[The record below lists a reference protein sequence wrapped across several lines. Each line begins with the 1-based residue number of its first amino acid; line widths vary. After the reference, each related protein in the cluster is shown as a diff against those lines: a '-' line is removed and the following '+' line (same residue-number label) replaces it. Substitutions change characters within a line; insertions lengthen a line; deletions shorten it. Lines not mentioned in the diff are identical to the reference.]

1 MAVISDVG
9 EEADL
14 SAFSAGASDAE
25 HAHAVLAL
33 AQQLNT
39 ASSPQTHVDVAAYT
53 ASLRTHLSSAASTA
67 QRITAFDFLTAL
79 ALVHPHTAYHI
90 LLGPPT
96 PLLHQ
101 CTAAANIHEE
111 HGDDQLAFHFAAMLA
126 AIADWGPSR
135 TQLAAASAAHIHAW
149 AATAVNN
156 AHTTA
161 DPSPHTALLAGLLIL
176 KLASPNSSSS
186 AATSPLDPAQ
196 ASQRRQQAT
205 TLAPQLYALAKQE
218 VNHRSSSSAQLNRPS
233 RSALLAALE
242 TIAYLS
248 IFNPNST
255 SSSSKTPIKDQ
266 ITSDPDLLK
275 GLVHLALRATAA
287 QSHDSAV
294 QFTIASIFEH
304 LSAYPA
310 RLTSEQK
317 QVERLRK
324 MAAHKQRQAER
335 NAAGAASSGT
345 PTSKEEEEEEEDTRA
360 QHAQA
365 EARCTRLLRAGI
377 ISALVSMSTSSASAS
392 ASLRTSTST
401 DEPQQQE
408 ARPPLQV
415 ALAATLAALTMRQD
429 RRTRGQIA
437 QQGGAKALLM
447 LSNRELDRYRTSSPR
462 RKTAS
467 TEESGGKNVGGELD
481 IVPLQ
486 ALARVCISLD
496 PQLLFGPTSSS
507 SSSTTTT
514 GARTAAGP
522 IVALPALCTLF
533 LHPSA
538 ESDTLARFEAALA
551 LTNLSSVHPD
561 LASTV
566 SAFSLDTL
574 LAGRREQEE
583 EEEKAPSVLEM
594 LDARLFTEDHLMTRR
609 AYVELLCNLVQCES
623 AYRIWTGEEE
633 DESASSP
640 GAEERRRAVRSSAQ
654 RGIHILAALCAPVDA
669 PAEQQH
675 AKESS
680 LPTRLAAAGT
690 LATLCSSPSAC
701 ERTLCLGIRSLNTL
715 ARLLAPV
722 RPKNPSSSSS
732 SSSSS
737 SASQGGAI
745 ASSDRFTELSKE
757 EAEEEEEEDD
767 DDKTA
772 VEHGERTT
780 SAGVE
785 VNEDDDQWTMTDV
798 EEIEL
803 LEAEDAD
810 LESFRPPSSSSS
822 DDDDTTPNPAAP
834 KLAQAQLAIRGATIA
849 NSLLQY
855 LHWRNQQ
862 QQPPSSSSSQKKRT
876 SQLARRL
883 ERAGMLDALRE
894 EVQGAIGEL
903 RLGESAAERSVGAG
917 EVMGIRR
924 EVVRLCLDSLKVWG
938 GLGLRSG

>member
-1 MAVISDVG
+1 
-9 EEADL
+9 
-14 SAFSAGASDAE
+14 
-25 HAHAVLAL
+25 
-33 AQQLNT
+33 
-39 ASSPQTHVDVAAYT
+39 
-53 ASLRTHLSSAASTA
+53 
-67 QRITAFDFLTAL
+67 
-79 ALVHPHTAYHI
+79 
-90 LLGPPT
+90 
-96 PLLHQ
+96 
-101 CTAAANIHEE
+101 
-111 HGDDQLAFHFAAMLA
+111 MLA
-126 AIADWGPSR
+126 AIADWAPSR

-218 VNHRSSSSAQLNRPS
+218 VNHRSSSSSSSSSSAQLSRPS

-248 IFNPNST
+248 IFNPDST

-365 EARCTRLLRAGI
+365 EARCTRLLQAGI
-377 ISALVSMSTSSASAS
+377 ISALVSMSTSSAS

-415 ALAATLAALTMRQD
+415 SLAATLAALTMRQD

-437 QQGGAKALLM
+437 QQGGAKALLI

-507 SSSTTTT
+507 SSSSTTT
-514 GARTAAGP
+514 GAGTAAGP

-583 EEEKAPSVLEM
+583 KAPSVLEM

-640 GAEERRRAVRSSAQ
+640 GAEEARRAARSSAQ

-675 AKESS
+675 TKESS

-722 RPKNPSSSSS
+722 RPRELSA
-732 SSSSS
+732 S

-757 EAEEEEEEDD
+757 EAEEEEEEEDD

-822 DDDDTTPNPAAP
+822 SDDDTTPNPAAP

-862 QQPPSSSSSQKKRT
+862 QQPSSSSSQKKRT